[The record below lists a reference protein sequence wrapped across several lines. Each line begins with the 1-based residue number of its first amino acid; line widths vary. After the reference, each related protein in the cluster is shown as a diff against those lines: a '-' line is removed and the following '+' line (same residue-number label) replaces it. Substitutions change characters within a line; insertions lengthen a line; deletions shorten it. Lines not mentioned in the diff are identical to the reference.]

1 MLYRASEFVH
11 GLIGDMIYGSGNNS
25 KGIEGVLAHFKY
37 DCLDR
42 YPRAY
47 CTATIT
53 LHFLSI
59 LQQAIFL
66 WFKIKILGK
75 DQMMLHYL
83 WLIFPSHCTKNE
95 VSH

>member
-47 CTATIT
+47 CTLYISYQYCNKQYSYG
-53 LHFLSI
+53 LKLKF
-59 LQQAIFL
+59 
-66 WFKIKILGK
+66 WEK
-75 DQMMLHYL
+75 
-83 WLIFPSHCTKNE
+83 TK
-95 VSH
+95 

>member
-53 LHFLSI
+53 LHFL
-59 LQQAIFL
+59 
-66 WFKIKILGK
+66 
-75 DQMMLHYL
+75 
-83 WLIFPSHCTKNE
+83 
-95 VSH
+95 